1 MLRDSECLMLL
12 KPKVPVLEKDNML
25 NKYKA
30 DLLQYVF
37 LLKS

>member
-12 KPKVPVLEKDNML
+12 KPKVLEKDNML